1 MCGLGLETERIY
13 TEIYIRLLTAC
24 FKQIHGTVYLQPAGL
39 EDSVSVCWKLQSM
52 GKANKAEWFSVDVFL
67 VGCGSERCKMEGIY
81 IEIGGGGAQWG

>member
-1 MCGLGLETERIY
+1 MQSGICAALILKQKEY
-13 TEIYIRLLTAC
+13 TEIYIRLLIVIAR
-24 FKQIHGTVYLQPAGL
+24 
-39 EDSVSVCWKLQSM
+39 WKLQSM